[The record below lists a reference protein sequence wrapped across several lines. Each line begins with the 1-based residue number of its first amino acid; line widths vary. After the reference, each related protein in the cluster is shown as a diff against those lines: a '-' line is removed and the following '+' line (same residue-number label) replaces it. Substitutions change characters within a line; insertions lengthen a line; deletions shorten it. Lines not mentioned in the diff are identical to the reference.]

1 LKQDQFYLTQKVGT
15 DTPITRTDIVIYKHK
30 TRSGS
35 DIDYVKRIIG
45 LPGETLVI
53 KDGKVFI
60 NGSILI
66 EEYATGETN
75 IAGVDGM
82 QESSEII
89 IPENHYFLM
98 GDNRSRSDDSRVHG
112 TISREQ
118 ITKKI
123 GACYKGCD

>member
-1 LKQDQFYLTQKVGT
+1 MMN
-15 DTPITRTDIVIYKHK
+15 
-30 TRSGS
+30 
-35 DIDYVKRIIG
+35 
-45 LPGETLVI
+45 
-53 KDGKVFI
+53 DGKVFI
-60 NGSILI
+60 NGTLLM
-66 EEYATGETN
+66 EEYVTGNASITQ
-75 IAGVDGM
+75 VDAM
-82 QESSEII
+82 QEIPGII